1 MSGQLYFGTKAGYPD
16 RYPVW
21 SRCVT
26 HGYPKEGLRLP
37 YQEYLRGGHDLS
49 KIACYVPAGSML
61 AFSYVG
67 EHVSDDVA
75 VGVLERLLQSV
86 EAVIADS
93 KVAGNWPDQLRWL
106 NDVLSEVWSNRGP
119 FPGIGSVLRFL
130 EMPRG
135 TLFQRTVLLPR
146 VKKGENPWEYV
157 RAILDGKREPD
168 ESEYNQELRAAA
180 TRWKS
185 YPASR
190 RPSLALL
197 TRFELSADQ
206 VTRIAKPEKRAH
218 AGIQATDEELCG
230 NPYVICEQDQ
240 GDATSERVELET
252 IDRGMRPEGNA
263 ALFIKTQDQIP
274 QDDPR
279 RVRAAACAVLSEAA
293 KVGDTLLPFDE
304 ALRLI
309 SSRFPERRACSPDG
323 DLVITQAKFF
333 REALQ
338 FLPDND
344 FPLIALKHL
353 ADVEDYVRNIL
364 SRRVKKMNDAPPQ
377 DFDWNPLL
385 DEAVGP
391 GEGTALRDET
401 EKRAR
406 MEKIAA
412 LNTLVE
418 RRFSALTGSAG
429 TGKTSVLVALLDGLK
444 ELEGRTTVLLLAPT
458 GKARVRLSTKTGRNA
473 STIHQFLLKQ
483 EWLRK
488 GTFTLKYSAGLQA
501 GASTVIIDEASMIPM
516 DLLGVLFRALDL
528 NRVRR
533 LILVGD
539 PNQLPPIGPGRP
551 FSDIIAWL
559 EEDAERAGCI
569 ARLEERARHESHDSW
584 ALRLA
589 DGYQRDV
596 PKPGDG
602 EVLASVAQEKV
613 QGDLEVHFW
622 KDHVELYDQLHSAM
636 ARHLNISGEKEYVAF
651 NESLGVV
658 GEDWKRAEAW
668 QILGVVRGETFGTSE
683 LNRIIQGRYKR
694 GLIIRAQRQEPRPF
708 GDQEIVWTDKVIQI
722 RNDARDAWPRDTG
735 LDYVANG
742 EIGIVSATSKEYD
755 SLDVSLSTQP
765 DVTYR
770 YYRSQVDEN
779 LELAY
784 ALTASGDTQN
794 RPLRVT

>member
-1 MSGQLYFGTKAGYPD
+1 
-16 RYPVW
+16 
-21 SRCVT
+21 
-26 HGYPKEGLRLP
+26 
-37 YQEYLRGGHDLS
+37 
-49 KIACYVPAGSML
+49 
-61 AFSYVG
+61 
-67 EHVSDDVA
+67 
-75 VGVLERLLQSV
+75 
-86 EAVIADS
+86 
-93 KVAGNWPDQLRWL
+93 
-106 NDVLSEVWSNRGP
+106 
-119 FPGIGSVLRFL
+119 
-130 EMPRG
+130 
-135 TLFQRTVLLPR
+135 
-146 VKKGENPWEYV
+146 
-157 RAILDGKREPD
+157 
-168 ESEYNQELRAAA
+168 
-180 TRWKS
+180 
-185 YPASR
+185 
-190 RPSLALL
+190 
-197 TRFELSADQ
+197 
-206 VTRIAKPEKRAH
+206 
-218 AGIQATDEELCG
+218 
-230 NPYVICEQDQ
+230 
-240 GDATSERVELET
+240 
-252 IDRGMRPEGNA
+252 
-263 ALFIKTQDQIP
+263 
-274 QDDPR
+274 
-279 RVRAAACAVLSEAA
+279 
-293 KVGDTLLPFDE
+293 
-304 ALRLI
+304 
-309 SSRFPERRACSPDG
+309 
-323 DLVITQAKFF
+323 
-333 REALQ
+333 
-338 FLPDND
+338 
-344 FPLIALKHL
+344 
-353 ADVEDYVRNIL
+353 
-364 SRRVKKMNDAPPQ
+364 
-377 DFDWNPLL
+377 
-385 DEAVGP
+385 
-391 GEGTALRDET
+391 
-401 EKRAR
+401 
-406 MEKIAA
+406 
-412 LNTLVE
+412 
-418 RRFSALTGSAG
+418 
-429 TGKTSVLVALLDGLK
+429 
-444 ELEGRTTVLLLAPT
+444 
-458 GKARVRLSTKTGRNA
+458 
-473 STIHQFLLKQ
+473 
-483 EWLRK
+483 
-488 GTFTLKYSAGLQA
+488 
-501 GASTVIIDEASMIPM
+501 MIPM

-770 YYRSQVDEN
+770 YY
-779 LELAY
+779 
-784 ALTASGDTQN
+784 
-794 RPLRVT
+794 